1 MVPETAITSANF
13 GKLFYKAQTLMMQ
26 RLQLQMNGCLVIC
39 RGQWKGKASEIG
51 SYILTEFRKC
61 VDSADEFKSFL
72 RNVDKFGPPVLPG
85 A

>member
-1 MVPETAITSANF
+1 MVSISC
-13 GKLFYKAQTLMMQ
+13 
-26 RLQLQMNGCLVIC
+26 CLPRMHKSEC
-39 RGQWKGKASEIG
+39 SRYSLRMDELAARAHGFLRGQWKGKASEIG

-61 VDSADEFKSFL
+61 IDSADEFKSFL

>member
-1 MVPETAITSANF
+1 MDFF
-13 GKLFYKAQTLMMQ
+13 GASGKE
-26 RLQLQMNGCLVIC
+26 RLQ
-39 RGQWKGKASEIG
+39 IG